1 MITVKQYADERGI
14 TIQAVHQSMNGKRK
28 KERLDGH
35 VQVIDGVKWL
45 DEDAVAILDESR
57 NRSPIVWEKADANER
72 IEELEREREAMLIK
86 IAAQADRI
94 SELAQWKA
102 DNAMLIAGAEQT
114 KTLLDNAQRDVKLLE
129 GFVADA
135 KAEIAVLSDER
146 DRAEEKTR
154 QKEEA
159 AQKAQEELTAAQE
172 AFRKQG
178 ITMEEMREEMS
189 GLLLEQVEQMKQ
201 MEEKDRKIQELEN
214 RSIWQVLAALFRKKE
229 N

>member
-35 VQVIDGVKWL
+35 VQVIDGIKWL
-45 DEDAVAILDESR
+45 DEEAVAILDEAR
-57 NRSPIVWEKADANER
+57 NKSPIVWEKADANER
-72 IEELEREREAMLIK
+72 IEELEREREAMLLK

-114 KTLLDNAQRDVKLLE
+114 KMLLDTAQRDVKLLE

-135 KAEIAVLSDER
+135 KAEISVLTSEKAAVTE
-146 DRAEEKTR
+146 
-154 QKEEA
+154 Q
-159 AQKAQEELTAAQE
+159 AQKQADAFDQERQEYQAQIEQLQNRTFGDYLKGW
-172 AFRKQG
+172 FRKG
-178 ITMEEMREEMS
+178 PR
-189 GLLLEQVEQMKQ
+189 
-201 MEEKDRKIQELEN
+201 
-214 RSIWQVLAALFRKKE
+214 A
-229 N
+229 

>member
-45 DEDAVAILDESR
+45 DEEAVAILDEAR
-57 NRSPIVWEKADANER
+57 NKSPIVWEKTDANER

-114 KTLLDNAQRDVKLLE
+114 KMLLDNAQRDVRLLE

-135 KAEIAVLSDER
+135 KAEIL
-146 DRAEEKTR
+146 
-154 QKEEA
+154 
-159 AQKAQEELTAAQE
+159 KAQEDAYKAECMVTQLQMENLELIDKEVGLQAEVAAKKALEDEIHLLQQE
-172 AFRKQG
+172 NEQLRNRTFGDYLKGWFRKG
-178 ITMEEMREEMS
+178 PR
-189 GLLLEQVEQMKQ
+189 
-201 MEEKDRKIQELEN
+201 
-214 RSIWQVLAALFRKKE
+214 A
-229 N
+229 

>member
-1 MITVKQYADERGI
+1 MITVKQYAEERGI

-35 VQVIDGVKWL
+35 VQVIDGIKWL
-45 DEDAVAILDESR
+45 DEEAVAILDESR

-72 IEELEREREAMLIK
+72 IEELEREREAMLLK

-114 KTLLDNAQRDVKLLE
+114 KMLLDTAQRDVKLLE

-135 KAEIAVLSDER
+135 KAEISVLTSEKAAVTEQ
-146 DRAEEKTR
+146 AQK
-154 QKEEA
+154 QKEAFDEERQEYQ
-159 AQKAQEELTAAQE
+159 AQIEQLQNRTFGDYLKGW
-172 AFRKQG
+172 FRGSRRGQY
-178 ITMEEMREEMS
+178 E
-189 GLLLEQVEQMKQ
+189 
-201 MEEKDRKIQELEN
+201 
-214 RSIWQVLAALFRKKE
+214 
-229 N
+229 

>member
-35 VQVIDGVKWL
+35 VQVIDGIKWL
-45 DEDAVAILDESR
+45 DEEAVAILDEAR
-57 NRSPIVWEKADANER
+57 NKSPIVWEKADANER
-72 IEELEREREAMLIK
+72 IEELEREREAMLLK

-114 KTLLDNAQRDVKLLE
+114 KMLLDTAQRDVKLLE

-135 KAEIAVLSDER
+135 KAEISVLTSEKAAVTEQAQKQAEAFDQER
-146 DRAEEKTR
+146 QEYQAQIEQLQNRTFGDYLKGWFRKVH
-154 QKEEA
+154 KEE
-159 AQKAQEELTAAQE
+159 
-172 AFRKQG
+172 
-178 ITMEEMREEMS
+178 
-189 GLLLEQVEQMKQ
+189 
-201 MEEKDRKIQELEN
+201 
-214 RSIWQVLAALFRKKE
+214 
-229 N
+229 